1 MFQILQP
8 VPAMDVRARRT
19 VYREYVKLHG
29 ELTRVQVGCHNDMVM
44 LEKDPNTEEAV
55 AILMATGAPG
65 DRVVFPLHL
74 HTKGEQT
81 VCLEGTYG
89 EYLEASENP
98 DDLFEG
104 SLTLAK
110 FQEDH
115 PGVVEILDRDG
126 DKIPVHLGPGA
137 VWAIGNN
144 TKHKPFGFIGDDGM
158 LLAQIHW
165 GGPTKILE
173 TDADKPNG

>member
-1 MFQILQP
+1 MFQILEP
-8 VPAMDVRARRT
+8 VPAMDARARQT
-19 VYREYVKLHG
+19 IYREYVKLHG
-29 ELTRVQVGCHNDMVM
+29 ELARVQVGCHNDMVM

-65 DRVVFPLHL
+65 EKVVFPRHL

-81 VCLEGTYG
+81 TCLEGIYG
-89 EYLEASENP
+89 EYLEVGENP
-98 DDLFEG
+98 DDLFEE

-115 PGVVEILDRDG
+115 PGVVEVLDRNG

-137 VWAIGNN
+137 VWVMGDN
-144 TKHKPFGFIGDDGM
+144 TKHKPFGFISDGGM

-165 GGPTKILE
+165 GGPNEILE
-173 TDADKPNG
+173 KIAAEPN

>member
-1 MFQILQP
+1 MFQILEP
-8 VPAMDVRARRT
+8 VPEMDARARQT
-19 VYREYVKLHG
+19 IYREYVKNHS

-44 LEKDPNTEEAV
+44 LEKDPTTAEAV

-65 DRVVFPLHL
+65 DEVVFPLHL

-81 VCLEGTYG
+81 ICLEGIYG
-89 EYLEASENP
+89 EYLNADENP

-115 PGVVEILDRDG
+115 PGVVKVLDRDG

-137 VWAIGNN
+137 VWVMGDN
-144 TKHKPFGFIGDDGM
+144 TQHKPFGFMSDGGM

-165 GGPTKILE
+165 GGPNEILE
-173 TDADKPNG
+173 KNAAEPT

>member
-1 MFQILQP
+1 MFQILEP
-8 VPAMDVRARRT
+8 VPAMDARARRT
-19 VYREYVKLHG
+19 IYREYVKLHG

-65 DRVVFPLHL
+65 EEVVFPRHL

-81 VCLEGTYG
+81 ICLEGIYG
-89 EYLEASENP
+89 EYLEVGENP

-115 PGVVEILDRDG
+115 PGVVEVLDRDG

-137 VWAIGNN
+137 VWVMGDN
-144 TKHKPFGFIGDDGM
+144 TKHKPFGFISDGGM

-165 GGPTKILE
+165 GGPNEILE
-173 TDADKPNG
+173 KAAAEPN